1 MRTLFIAIGRVFGLL
16 QVYYGLA
23 YVTSMLPAL
32 SMMQRATSDVTGE
45 VTARTFSGT
54 TVALTT
60 GCMVA
65 TLVLTFGVAWLLLF
79 RTDWLAD
86 KLKVPEHG
94 AQSPLS
100 PEAILRVGAIL
111 LGLFVIIQ
119 AAPDLVGKLGRTISG
134 IQQIV
139 RLRDSMGSGV
149 MERAIFDGIWS
160 GLVAP
165 GLKLALGLLLV
176 LKTESILNWINRK
189 NQTTEQE
196 SGHVRK

>member
-1 MRTLFIAIGRVFGLL
+1 MRTLFIAVGRVFGLL

-32 SMMQRATSDVTGE
+32 SMMQRATSDATGE
-45 VTARTFSGT
+45 VTARTFSGA

-60 GCMVA
+60 GSMVA

-86 KLKVPEHG
+86 KLRMPERG
-94 AQSPLS
+94 AQAPLS
-100 PEAILRVGAIL
+100 AEAILRVGAIL

-119 AAPDLVGKLGRTISG
+119 AVPDLVGKLGRTISG

-149 MERAIFDGIWS
+149 MGHALFDGIWS

-165 GLKLALGLLLV
+165 ALKLALGLVLV
-176 LKTESILNWINRK
+176 LKTDSVLNWIDRK
-189 NQTTEQE
+189 KQTTEQE